1 MTANQETIISHVLMQ
16 VKPDTIIDEA
26 TIKGYINVFKVLN
39 PITAEE
45 EEEFDIAEITGN
57 IKAID
62 SDIKQAS
69 DELKKQFKELGLEF
83 PF

>member
-45 EEEFDIAEITGN
+45 EEEVIR
-57 IKAID
+57 
-62 SDIKQAS
+62 
-69 DELKKQFKELGLEF
+69 ELHSKLSVRMDRGLV
-83 PF
+83 